1 MSKPYKGF
9 EPKWVKTP
17 APSDS
22 WRSVFRWG
30 DPHFVKYPK
39 EGLYKMMKEK
49 FCLTDND
56 FRKYTGSIGM
66 EKVYLRDKPSAIEK
80 RHLEALRA
88 IVGEKYVRTDDYA
101 RVSVAYGKTAYDAMR
116 LREKRLDSLP
126 DAVVYP
132 EKTREVEEIVAYCTK
147 EKLPLYVYGG
157 GSSVTMGVEPVKG
170 GISLDMRLR
179 FHHVVSF
186 NETDQTITVQA
197 GMSGPKLEKILNRAP
212 ALFGA
217 KRAYTCGHFPQSFEY
232 SSVGGW
238 VVTRGAGQNSTYYGC
253 ITDIVLSQKYA
264 TPIGTVQTS
273 HYPRE
278 ATGPNMNQIMM
289 GGEGAFG
296 VLTEVT
302 LKVFR
307 YMPENRKRFSYIFK
321 DWKTAM
327 AAAREMMQCESGYS
341 SVFRLSDEEET
352 NLMLRLYNVDE
363 TPLWKLL
370 DLRGFKDMQR
380 CLFLGFTD
388 GEKGFSKNVAANIR
402 RIARKYKGM
411 SLTGFVTKSWEKGRF
426 NDPYLRDAM
435 MDFGIVTD
443 TLECTVNWS
452 NMEKVHRAVRRV
464 CHRLPNTI
472 VTTHMSHCY
481 PQGANL
487 YFIFITKMSESE
499 QFRKYHTTILDAI
512 QKSGAAISH
521 HHGIGKMFAPWLEGS
536 LGTVEYGAIKTLKE
550 YFDRDYIMN
559 PGGTLG
565 LDLAP
570 EKKKFMR
577 EEEIYAENESARYCG
592 EDLEPGQYEELY
604 GRRTFGKKGESRT
617 CI

>member
-9 EPKWVKTP
+9 EPSWVKTAAP
-17 APSDS
+17 ADS
-22 WRSVFRWG
+22 WRSIFRWG
-30 DPHFVKYPK
+30 DPEFVKYPK
-39 EGLYKMMKEK
+39 ESLYKMMKEK
-49 FCLTDND
+49 FKMTDED
-56 FRKYTGSIGM
+56 FKQYDGSIGM
-66 EKVYLRDKPSAIEK
+66 EKVQLENCPVQLEE
-80 RHLEALRA
+80 RHIEALKQ

-116 LREKRLDSLP
+116 LREKRMDSLP
-126 DAVVYP
+126 DVVVYP
-132 EKTREVEEIVAYCTK
+132 AKTKEVEDIVAYCTQ
-147 EKLPLYVYGG
+147 EKIPLYVYGG
-157 GSSVTMGVEPVKG
+157 GSSVTMGVEPTKG

-179 FHHVVSF
+179 FNHIVSF

-197 GMSGPKLEKILNRAP
+197 GMSGLKLEKALNNAQQ
-212 ALFGA
+212 LFGA

-253 ITDIVLSQKYA
+253 ITDLVLSQKYA
-264 TPIGTVQTS
+264 TPIGNVQTS

-278 ATGPNMNQIMM
+278 ATGPNLNQIMM
-289 GGEGAFG
+289 GSEGAFG

-327 AAAREMMQCESGYS
+327 AAAREMMQCEAGYS
-341 SVFRLSDEEET
+341 SVFRLSDPEET
-352 NLMLRLYNVDE
+352 NLMLRLYNVDD
-363 TPLWKLL
+363 TPLWKML

-388 GEKGFSKNVAANIR
+388 GGKGYSKNVAANIK
-402 RIARKYKGM
+402 RIAHKYHGM
-411 SLTGFVTKSWEKGRF
+411 SLTSYVTKSWEKGRF
-426 NDPYLRDAM
+426 NDPYLRDTL
-435 MDFGIVTD
+435 MDFGVVTD

-452 NMEKVHRAVRRV
+452 NMAKVHREVRKV
-464 CHRLPNTI
+464 CHQLPNTI

-487 YFIFITKMSESE
+487 YFIFITRMSGADN
-499 QFRKYHTTILDAI
+499 FRAYHTTILDAI

-536 LGTVEYGAIKTLKE
+536 LGHTEYGVFKVLKD
-550 YFDRDYIMN
+550 YFDKDYLMN

-565 LDLAP
+565 LDLP
-570 EKKKFMR
+570 EEKKKYLKEGITR
-577 EEEIYAENESARYCG
+577 
-592 EDLEPGQYEELY
+592 
-604 GRRTFGKKGESRT
+604 
-617 CI
+617 

>member
-9 EPKWVKTP
+9 EPSWVKTAAP
-17 APSDS
+17 ADS
-22 WRSVFRWG
+22 WRSIFRWG
-30 DPHFVKYPK
+30 DPEFVKYPK
-39 EGLYKMMKEK
+39 ESLYKMMKEK
-49 FCLTDND
+49 FKMTDED
-56 FRKYTGSIGM
+56 FKQYDGSIGM
-66 EKVYLRDKPSAIEK
+66 EKVQLENCPVQLEE
-80 RHLEALRA
+80 RHIEALKQ
-88 IVGEKYVRTDDYA
+88 IVGEEYVRTDDYA

-116 LREKRLDSLP
+116 LREKRMDSLP
-126 DAVVYP
+126 DVVVYP
-132 EKTREVEEIVAYCTK
+132 AKTKEVEDIVAYCTQ
-147 EKLPLYVYGG
+147 EKIPLYVYGG
-157 GSSVTMGVEPVKG
+157 GSSVTMGVEPTKG

-179 FHHVVSF
+179 FNHIVSF

-197 GMSGPKLEKILNRAP
+197 GMSGPKLEKALNNAQQ
-212 ALFGA
+212 LFGA

-253 ITDIVLSQKYA
+253 ITDLVLSQKYA
-264 TPIGTVQTS
+264 TPIGNVQTS

-278 ATGPNMNQIMM
+278 ATGPNLNQIMM
-289 GGEGAFG
+289 GSEGTFG

-327 AAAREMMQCESGYS
+327 AAAREMMQCEAGYS
-341 SVFRLSDEEET
+341 SVFRLSDPEET
-352 NLMLRLYNVDE
+352 NLMLRLYNVDD
-363 TPLWKLL
+363 TPLWKML

-388 GEKGFSKNVAANIR
+388 GGKGYSKNVAANIK
-402 RIARKYKGM
+402 RIAHKYHGM
-411 SLTGFVTKSWEKGRF
+411 SLTSYVTKSWEKGRF
-426 NDPYLRDAM
+426 NDPYLRDTL
-435 MDFGIVTD
+435 MDFGVVTD

-452 NMEKVHRAVRRV
+452 NMAKVHREVRKV
-464 CHRLPNTI
+464 CHQLPNTI

-487 YFIFITKMSESE
+487 YFIFITRMSGADN
-499 QFRKYHTTILDAI
+499 FRAYHTTILDAI

-536 LGTVEYGAIKTLKE
+536 LGHTEYGVFKVLKD
-550 YFDRDYIMN
+550 YFDKDYLMN

-565 LDLAP
+565 LDLP
-570 EKKKFMR
+570 EEKKKYLKEGITR
-577 EEEIYAENESARYCG
+577 
-592 EDLEPGQYEELY
+592 
-604 GRRTFGKKGESRT
+604 
-617 CI
+617 

>member
-9 EPKWVKTP
+9 EPSWVKTA
-17 APSDS
+17 APTDS
-22 WRSVFRWG
+22 WRSIFRWG
-30 DPHFVKYPK
+30 DPEFVKYPK
-39 EGLYKMMKEK
+39 ESLYKMMKEK
-49 FCLTDND
+49 FKMTDED
-56 FRKYTGSIGM
+56 FKQYDGSIGM
-66 EKVYLRDKPSAIEK
+66 EKVQLENCPVQLEE
-80 RHLEALRA
+80 RHIEALKQ
-88 IVGEKYVRTDDYA
+88 IVGEEYVRTDDYA

-116 LREKRLDSLP
+116 LREKRMDSLP
-126 DAVVYP
+126 DVVVYP
-132 EKTREVEEIVAYCTK
+132 AKTKEVEDIVAYCTQ
-147 EKLPLYVYGG
+147 EKIPLYVYGG
-157 GSSVTMGVEPVKG
+157 GSSVTMGVEPTKG

-179 FHHVVSF
+179 FNHIVSF

-197 GMSGPKLEKILNRAP
+197 GMSGPKLEKALNNAQQ
-212 ALFGA
+212 LFGA

-253 ITDIVLSQKYA
+253 ITDLVLSQKYA
-264 TPIGTVQTS
+264 TPIGNVQTS

-278 ATGPNMNQIMM
+278 ATGPNLNQIMM
-289 GGEGAFG
+289 GSEGTFG

-327 AAAREMMQCESGYS
+327 AAAREMMQCEAGYS
-341 SVFRLSDEEET
+341 SVFRLSDPEET
-352 NLMLRLYNVDE
+352 NLMLRLYNVDD
-363 TPLWKLL
+363 TPLWKIL
-370 DLRGFKDMQR
+370 DIRGFKDMQR

-388 GEKGFSKNVAANIR
+388 GGKGYSKNVAANIK
-402 RIARKYKGM
+402 RIAHKYHGM
-411 SLTGFVTKSWEKGRF
+411 SLTSYVTKSWEKGRF
-426 NDPYLRDAM
+426 NDPYLRDTL
-435 MDFGIVTD
+435 MDFGVVTD

-452 NMEKVHRAVRRV
+452 NMAKVHREVRKV
-464 CHRLPNTI
+464 CHQLPNTI

-487 YFIFITKMSESE
+487 YFIFITRMSGADN
-499 QFRKYHTTILDAI
+499 FRAYHTTILDAI

-536 LGTVEYGAIKTLKE
+536 LGHTEYGVFKVLKD
-550 YFDRDYIMN
+550 YFDKDYLMN

-565 LDLAP
+565 LDLP
-570 EKKKFMR
+570 EEKKKYLKEGITR
-577 EEEIYAENESARYCG
+577 
-592 EDLEPGQYEELY
+592 
-604 GRRTFGKKGESRT
+604 
-617 CI
+617 